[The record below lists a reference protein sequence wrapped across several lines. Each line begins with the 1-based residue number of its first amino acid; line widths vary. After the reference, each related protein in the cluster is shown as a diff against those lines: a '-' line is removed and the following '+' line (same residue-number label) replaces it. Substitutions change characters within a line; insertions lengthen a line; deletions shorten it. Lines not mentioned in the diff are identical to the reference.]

1 MTPIRSVFAIL
12 AAYTAAA
19 ALFTSL
25 WYCNSFFLA
34 AAFYAT
40 AGFVGY
46 LLVRPDPRE
55 RI

>member
-19 ALFTSL
+19 ALFTGL
-25 WYCNSFFLA
+25 WYCDTFILA
-34 AAFYAT
+34 AALYST